1 MTTKTTTR
9 GVPIAFS
16 LLNSAAN
23 NGAGSDVTTY
33 VPFSLTRTRTGYG
46 NPKWKMQ
53 IKAKQNAATAG
64 QAFDESIS
72 LSKGKA
78 FKYVTLGTTNPTG
91 NPPLMDYTVGILG
104 QVAYPLVR
112 PQVVL
117 MDTSEAEAKA
127 LAQCYEAIRN
137 QRSNMNLGVTLGEA
151 LESREGIVLVAN
163 RLASMFG
170 AHVKQQ
176 QRMLIRHIGTFVIGP
191 TGSPV
196 RDRSVVRRL
205 RPVEKKLSQEI
216 RDAWL
221 EFSLGIRPLVKDMK
235 DLAETLSRFN
245 TADFAH
251 TRIKGYGSKTQVL
264 LTDTQPETLNGI
276 DYLRHRRRVATSKV
290 IYRVGLLPDPEI
302 AEFGSAQRLHQLMGF
317 NFQNFVPTVWNLLPY
332 SWAVDTVT
340 NIGSIMAAWAT
351 DTSRITYIVKSV
363 VHETVEHCSLTVPS
377 KTTVDAAGRPASQ
390 TGDLGGYRY
399 TTKAVYRTIP
409 SALEVPQLRLNLPSP
424 DGLAIPN
431 LLAVFTGGS
440 APRGARKL
448 FG

>member
-1 MTTKTTTR
+1 MATKTTTR
-9 GVPIAFS
+9 GVPISFVQ
-16 LLNSAAN
+16 LNSAAN
-23 NGAGSDVTTY
+23 NGAGSSITTY
-33 VPFSLTRTRTGYG
+33 IPFTLTRTRTGYG

-72 LSKGKA
+72 LSKGEA

-91 NPPLMDYTVGILG
+91 NPPLMDYTLGVLG
-104 QVAYPLVR
+104 QLAYPISR

-117 MDTSEAEAKA
+117 QDTSEAEAKA
-127 LAQCYEAIRN
+127 LAQCYEVIRN

-151 LESREGIVLVAN
+151 LETREGIVRVAN
-163 RLASMFG
+163 RLASMW
-170 AHVKQQ
+170 AQHLKQQ
-176 QRMLIRHIGTFVIGP
+176 QRMLVRYIGSYVIGP

-196 RDRSVVRRL
+196 RDRSVVKRL
-205 RPVEKKLSQEI
+205 RPVEKKVSREI

-221 EFSLGIRPLVKDMK
+221 EFSLGIRPTVKDLK

-251 TRIKGYGSKTQVL
+251 TRIKGYGAQTRVL
-264 LTDTQPETLNGI
+264 LLDTQFETMNGI
-276 DYLRHRRRVATSKV
+276 DYLRNRRRVATSKV
-290 IYRVGLLPDPEI
+290 IFRVGLQPDPEI

-332 SWAVDTVT
+332 SWAVDTVS

-351 DTSRITYIVKSV
+351 DTSRITYIVKTV
-363 VHETVEHCSLTVPS
+363 VHETVEHCTLTVPG
-377 KTTVDAAGRPASQ
+377 KTTTDLAGRPATQ
-390 TGDLGGYRY
+390 GGNLGGYRY
-399 TTKAVYRTIP
+399 STKAVYRTIP
-409 SALEVPQLRLNLPSP
+409 SALEIPALRFNLPSP

-440 APRGARKL
+440 APRGAKKL